1 MMTLHVIFTK
11 DGTPGWIGPEPRE
24 GSEPVEGVDIV
35 FLAGHRRN
43 KKGKWV
49 EREPPDP
56 PTPEEIAARDAIAA
70 KEKEEQDARNG
81 EERDE
86 RLMRRMLKVI
96 DQRLRGDI
104 TQAQYISRT
113 DAIRAK
119 FEG

>member
-1 MMTLHVIFTK
+1 MVLHVIFEE
-11 DGTPGWIGPEPRE
+11 GGIPAWIGEESRE
-24 GSEPVEGVDIV
+24 GSEPVGGVDV
-35 FLAGHRRN
+35 FFLAGHRRN
-43 KKGKWV
+43 KKGEWV
-49 EREPPDP
+49 EREPPAP

-70 KEKEEQDARNG
+70 KEKEEQDVRNA

-86 RLMRRMLKVI
+86 RLMRRMLKVM

>member
-24 GSEPVEGVDIV
+24 GSEPVEGVDV
-35 FLAGHRRN
+35 FFLAGHRRN
-43 KKGKWV
+43 KKGEWV
-49 EREPPDP
+49 EREPPAP

-70 KEKEEQDARNG
+70 KEKEEQDVRNA

-86 RLMRRMLKVI
+86 RLMRRMLKVM

-113 DAIRAK
+113 NAIRAK